1 MPETMSQQQHAMKVV
16 LLTYGSRGDVEPF
29 LALAEGLMR
38 AGHAARVVAPGV
50 FEDLAKKR
58 RIPFFPLPGNP
69 DRLVRDLVQEAG
81 GNPILMVKV
90 VSRFVLPLAADVMRT
105 AMRACAD
112 SDVIVHSFLMTNA
125 GHEIAIKQRIPDFSA
140 QFFPVFLPTEEFP
153 GVVAPDLPLG
163 AAYRRITH
171 RLIRQVFMRGSSLL
185 YGRLRKGHPELPPLT
200 GWPLDERRPR
210 FPGDRDPTPVLY
222 AYSPHVLPAPQ
233 DWPVWAHVTGYW
245 APQIPEGARGPEELE
260 AFLQAGPPP
269 VYIGF
274 GSVISRDPAR
284 LTRIAIEALRI
295 SGQRGVISTSDAGLP
310 GGSLPDHVCIAG
322 DVPHGWLFPRMAA
335 AVHHGGAGTTG
346 ASLRAGLPT
355 LVVPFTS
362 DQPFWGRQVSKLGV
376 GPTPM
381 HPRRLTAA
389 RLAEG
394 IQQMLSDTDMRG
406 RARLL
411 GEQIR
416 AEDGVGCAVA
426 RIEQGCGVVS
436 AVG

>member
-1 MPETMSQQQHAMKVV
+1 MSETMNLEQRALTIV

-50 FEDLAKKR
+50 FEGLAKER
-58 RIPFFPLPGNP
+58 GIHFSPLPGNP
-69 DRLVRDLVQEAG
+69 DQLVRDLVQEAG
-81 GNPILMVKV
+81 GNPIRMVQV

-105 AMRACAD
+105 AMQACAD
-112 SDVIVHSFLMTNA
+112 ADVIVHSFLMTNA
-125 GHEIAIKQRIPDFSA
+125 GYEIAVEQRIPDFSA
-140 QFFPVFLPTEEFP
+140 QFFPVFLPTKEFP
-153 GVVAPDLPLG
+153 GVVAPDLPFG

-171 RLIRQVFMRGSSLL
+171 RLIQQVFLRGSSLL
-185 YGRLRKGHPELPPLT
+185 YGRLRKSHPELPPLT

-210 FPGDRDPTPVLY
+210 FPGDRDPTSVLY

-245 APQIPEGARGPEELE
+245 TPQIPEAARGPEELE
-260 AFLQAGPPP
+260 AFLKAGPPP

-284 LTRIAIEALRI
+284 LTKIAIEALRI
-295 SGQRGVISTSDAGLP
+295 SGQRGVISTSEEGMP
-310 GGSLPDHVCIAG
+310 GGGLPDHVCIAG
-322 DVPHGWLFPRMAA
+322 DVSHVWLFPRMAA

-362 DQPFWGRQVSKLGV
+362 DQPFWGRQVRKLGV
-376 GPTPM
+376 GPAPIR
-381 HPRRLTAA
+381 PRLLTAE
-389 RLAEG
+389 RLAEA
-394 IQQMLSDTDMRG
+394 IRRMLSDADMRG
-406 RARLL
+406 RAHLL

-416 AEDGVGCAVA
+416 AENGVGYAVA
-426 RIEQGCGVVS
+426 RIEQACGIVS
-436 AVG
+436 SVG